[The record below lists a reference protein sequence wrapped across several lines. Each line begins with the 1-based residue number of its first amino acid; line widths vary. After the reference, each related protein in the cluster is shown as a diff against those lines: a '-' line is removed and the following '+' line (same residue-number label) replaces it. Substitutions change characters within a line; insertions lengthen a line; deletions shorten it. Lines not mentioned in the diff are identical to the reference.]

1 MISIVLNDKKTIT
14 IDKDIAITANLQVTP
29 LDGVVI
35 LFMGLFF
42 SQLLNIIA
50 IYWFHSSDPSSSL
63 GEYEQLSSNNSRNDD
78 NNSGGDADHD
88 DDNDGDGDGYNG
100 YDCNRND
107 DGSVYSNN
115 NKRVKGKCTSL
126 LTLLLPT
133 NWHTQC
139 NWLTQIIYFALL
151 FFFVYGLFYLPLY
164 EIKYVVMKK
173 YTSINSYSVFSGV
186 MHLLHVIGDNNGD
199 NDNDNATG
207 QYFLFAMSLIF
218 VVMLPLIQQLLVA
231 ALWFAPLI
239 SASSSS
245 STQQSSDVML
255 LQRILQ
261 LDDCLNIISHFSSLE
276 VFLIS
281 LLFVSFELGSLL
293 SNLALGKYLS
303 IEITILPLNF
313 TSTSQLCSFWI
324 WLSMKSPPRVAYGGH
339 LWLRNYLI
347 TTTRRTTSSSRRML
361 CRLRL

>member
-1 MISIVLNDKKTIT
+1 
-14 IDKDIAITANLQVTP
+14 
-29 LDGVVI
+29 VVI

-126 LTLLLPT
+126 LTLLPT

-186 MHLLHVIGDNNGD
+186 MHLLHVIGDNDGD

-218 VVMLPLIQQLLVA
+218 VVILPLIQQLLVA
-231 ALWFAPLI
+231 VLWFVPLI
-239 SASSSS
+239 SSSSSS
-245 STQQSSDVML
+245 STQQSSDVMS

-261 LDDCLNIISHFSSLE
+261 LDDCLNVISHFSSLE

-281 LLFVSFELGSLL
+281 SLFVSFELGSLL

-303 IEITILPLNF
+303 IEITILPHF
-313 TSTSQLCSFWI
+313 YVYFSTLLLLALAKYEVSASTRFWRA
-324 WLSMKSPPRVAYGGH
+324 SVAQKLPHHHHSSYYQQQQADAVSVTPLIMLDHASRGH
-339 LWLRNYLI
+339 SVVL
-347 TTTRRTTSSSRRML
+347 
-361 CRLRL
+361 